1 MQELSKA
8 EAARLNM
15 SQSLMSATEAR
26 LFCIPACSH
35 LERRQDSKSPL
46 LIVKSQGGS
55 PQEEADVSAEDRVTI
70 D

>member
-1 MQELSKA
+1 MQEITKE

-15 SQSLMSATEAR
+15 SKSLLSATEAR

-35 LERRQDSKSPL
+35 LEKRQANISPL
-46 LIVKSQGGS
+46 LVVRSQDGS
-55 PQEEADVSAEDRVTI
+55 SQEETDVVAEDRATI